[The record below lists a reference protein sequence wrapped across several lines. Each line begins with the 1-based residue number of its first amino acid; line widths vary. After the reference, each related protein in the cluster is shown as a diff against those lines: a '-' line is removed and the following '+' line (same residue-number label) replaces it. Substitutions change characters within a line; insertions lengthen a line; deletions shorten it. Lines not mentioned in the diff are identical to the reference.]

1 MYDVFFSYPH
11 KDSEK
16 VMLILEAL
24 KARGLKVWID
34 TNEIRDFAGITR
46 SIVDGLAESRVI
58 MAYYSLNYAH
68 SRACQWELTAGFLAA
83 QREGDPRQRVLIIN
97 PLKMAEH
104 IHPVELRDELF
115 QKAPADPQAI
125 NSLVSSVKTHIST
138 IESTIGEIK
147 ALTQPQWFGKKGT
160 GSNRFVGRLPN
171 MWHIHSF
178 LHSAEVPIIT
188 GAIASAT
195 VQVHGTGGVG
205 KSLLAEE
212 YALRYAAA
220 FPGGVFWLR
229 AFGNDDVKAAMG
241 PQEREAERI
250 RQVRDI
256 AEEYGIPVKERSP
269 KEIEAHLAREM
280 KNHGH
285 FLWIVDDIP
294 SGMDVETLERWL
306 APHPLGKT
314 LITTR
319 TKEYDFLGTLIPL
332 GVLEEDEAWELLTSW
347 RKPVGEEEE
356 EAARKLIE
364 DLGCH
369 ALALDVAGAA
379 LHKSEGFQSF
389 AGFREDLANPTR
401 DELELAAELK
411 GVLSNG
417 HEKSIASTFIRSIE
431 RLGPEGLDFLRLASV
446 LAVAPIP
453 ASLISSVFSEVDG
466 LNESDGRGRA
476 VKALDDVEN
485 LSLAERVEDE
495 PGARSVHTL
504 ISRTVRFHDSQ
515 PERTNQLERAAFQAL
530 TKELSQ
536 ADDPRVHGEL
546 RLAVVHARELVSR
559 SDDIQAAD
567 LMGWVARFDHVRG
580 AYGSAENMLR
590 HECELRRTL
599 LGAEHPDT
607 LTSMNNLAVTLSDQ
621 GEMEGA
627 RKIQE
632 HVLEITQ
639 RVLVAEHPS
648 TLTSMSNLAETLRDQ
663 GEMEGAR
670 KIQEQV
676 LEITRRILGAEHPS
690 TLTSMNNIA
699 LTLRDQGEM
708 EGARKIQEQVL
719 EITRRVLGAEH
730 PNTLTF
736 MNNIAETLR
745 DQGELEAARKIQ
757 EQVLEIWRRVLGAEH
772 PSTLTSMNNI
782 AETLRDQGELEG
794 ARKIQEQVL
803 EIRRRVLGA
812 EHPSTLTSMSNIAE
826 TLRTQGEMGGARKI
840 QEQVLEITRRVLGA
854 EHPFTLTSMNN
865 IAETLR
871 DQGELEGARKI
882 QEQVLE
888 ITRRVLG
895 AEHPDTLRSM
905 NNLAVTLRA
914 QGELE
919 DARKIQEQVLEIT
932 RRVLGA
938 EHPDTLRSM
947 NNIAETLRDQGEL
960 EGARKIQEQVLEI
973 TRRVLGAEH
982 PDTLRSMNNIAL
994 TLRVQGKLEG
1004 ARKIQEQVL
1013 EITRRVL
1020 GVEHPN
1026 TLTSM
1031 NNIAGTLGAQG
1042 KLEGARKIQEQVLEI
1057 TRRVLGAEHPDTLRS
1072 MNNLAVTLRAQGELE
1087 DARKIQEQV
1096 LEITR
1101 RVLGAEHP
1109 DTSISAWNLLNTL
1122 SEMGEVD
1129 EAKKI
1134 LENDLVWLL
1143 DRDPESLGADQRK
1156 IREMIIRRFQG
1167 ADRSE

>member
-1 MYDVFFSYPH
+1 LIYYKNTLSGHYSNRANKGYKMYDVFFSYPH

-16 VMLILEAL
+16 VMQILEAL
-24 KARGLKVWID
+24 QARGLKVWID

-46 SIVDGLAESRVI
+46 SIVDGLARSRVI
-58 MAYYSLNYAH
+58 MAFYSLNYAH

-97 PLKMAEH
+97 PEEMAEH

-125 NSLVSSVKTHIST
+125 DSLVSSIKTHIST

-147 ALTQPQWFGKKGT
+147 ALTQPRWFGKKGI

-171 MWHIHSF
+171 MWLIHSF

-195 VQVHGTGGVG
+195 VQIHGTGGVG

-250 RQVRDI
+250 RQIRDI
-256 AEEYGIPVKERSP
+256 AEEYGIPVEERSP

-280 KNHGH
+280 GNHDH

-347 RKPVGEEEE
+347 RKPEGEEEK
-356 EAARKLIE
+356 EAARQLIE

-411 GVLSNG
+411 GVLPNG

-466 LNESDGRGRA
+466 PDESEGRRRA
-476 VKALDDVEN
+476 VLALDQAEN

-495 PGARSVHTL
+495 SGARSVHTL
-504 ISRTVRFHDSQ
+504 ISRTVRFYDSQ
-515 PERTNQLERAAFQAL
+515 PERTDQLQTAAFQAL
-530 TKELSQ
+530 TGELSR
-536 ADDPRVHGEL
+536 AGDPRVHGEL
-546 RLAVVHARELVSR
+546 RLAVTHARELVSR

-567 LMGWVARFDHVRG
+567 LMTWLGRFDYVRG
-580 AYGSAENMLR
+580 AYNSAESLWR
-590 HECELRRTL
+590 HECELRRTHL
-599 LGAEHPDT
+599 GAEHSGTLASMNNLAATLRAQGELEGTRKIQEQVLEITQRVLGAEHPDTLRFKNNLAATLWSQGELEGARKIQEQVLEIMRRVLGAEHPSTLSSMNNLTLTLWSQGELEGARKIQEQVLEITQRVLGAEHPDT
-607 LTSMNNLAVTLSDQ
+607 LTSMNNLAETFKDM
-621 GEMEGA
+621 GELEGA

-632 HVLEITQ
+632 QVLKI
-639 RVLVAEHPS
+639 RRKVLGAEHPD
-648 TLTSMSNLAETLRDQ
+648 TLSSMNNLALTLRDQ
-663 GEMEGAR
+663 GELEGAR

-676 LEITRRILGAEHPS
+676 LEI
-690 TLTSMNNIA
+690 
-699 LTLRDQGEM
+699 LR
-708 EGARKIQEQVL
+708 K
-719 EITRRVLGAEH
+719 
-730 PNTLTF
+730 
-736 MNNIAETLR
+736 
-745 DQGELEAARKIQ
+745 
-757 EQVLEIWRRVLGAEH
+757 VLGAEH
-772 PSTLTSMNNI
+772 PSTLTSMNNL
-782 AETLRDQGELEG
+782 AEILRDQGELEG

-803 EIRRRVLGA
+803 EIRRRLLGA
-812 EHPSTLTSMSNIAE
+812 EHPN
-826 TLRTQGEMGGARKI
+826 
-840 QEQVLEITRRVLGA
+840 
-854 EHPFTLTSMNN
+854 
-865 IAETLR
+865 
-871 DQGELEGARKI
+871 
-882 QEQVLE
+882 
-888 ITRRVLG
+888 
-895 AEHPDTLRSM
+895 
-905 NNLAVTLRA
+905 
-914 QGELE
+914 
-919 DARKIQEQVLEIT
+919 
-932 RRVLGA
+932 
-938 EHPDTLRSM
+938 
-947 NNIAETLRDQGEL
+947 
-960 EGARKIQEQVLEI
+960 
-973 TRRVLGAEH
+973 
-982 PDTLRSMNNIAL
+982 
-994 TLRVQGKLEG
+994 
-1004 ARKIQEQVL
+1004 
-1013 EITRRVL
+1013 
-1020 GVEHPN
+1020 
-1026 TLTSM
+1026 
-1031 NNIAGTLGAQG
+1031 
-1042 KLEGARKIQEQVLEI
+1042 
-1057 TRRVLGAEHPDTLRS
+1057 
-1072 MNNLAVTLRAQGELE
+1072 
-1087 DARKIQEQV
+1087 
-1096 LEITR
+1096 
-1101 RVLGAEHP
+1101 
-1109 DTSISAWNLLNTL
+1109 TSISAWNLLNTM
-1122 SEMGEVD
+1122 SEMGDVD
-1129 EAKKI
+1129 ESKKI

-1143 DRDPESLGADQRK
+1143 DRDPESLGAHQGQ
-1156 IREMIIRRFQG
+1156 IREKIIRMFQR
-1167 ADRSE
+1167 ADQPE